1 MKRIFDIFFSLIAI
15 LFLCPLFFFI
25 ILLLKFSG
33 EGEIFFLQNR
43 IGYGGKNF
51 KIFKFATMLKNSPN
65 IGTGS
70 ITIKND
76 NRVLYFGNFLRKTK
90 INELPQLFNILKGD
104 MSFIGPRPLTNDTFK
119 FYPEYIKKKILE
131 VKPGLS
137 GLGSIFFRNEENVLN
152 VTNINSDFYLSL
164 VRYKGELEI
173 WFVNNNNIK
182 NYFKLI
188 FLTILVVLFPKKKL
202 LNKFFEDLPTLP
214 INLKEHML

>member
-15 LFLCPLFFFI
+15 FFLCPLFFFI

-104 MSFIGPRPLTNDTFK
+104 MSFIGPRPLTIDTFK

-188 FLTILVVLFPKKKL
+188 FLTIFVVLFPKKKL

>member
-1 MKRIFDIFFSLIAI
+1 
-15 LFLCPLFFFI
+15 
-25 ILLLKFSG
+25 
-33 EGEIFFLQNR
+33 
-43 IGYGGKNF
+43 
-51 KIFKFATMLKNSPN
+51 
-65 IGTGS
+65 
-70 ITIKND
+70 
-76 NRVLYFGNFLRKTK
+76 LYFGNFLRKTK